1 MKPFESALLLVASCF
16 VFNPLSSLAQV
27 PENVTA
33 VTPVVPVGR
42 SQSER
47 AKNMADERTREIE
60 STRSDIADLSK
71 FEHGN
76 EYLPKVIY
84 KRNYKRDDVVMPE
97 NAAMVAGHTKPNY
110 AVEHH
115 M

>member
-16 VFNPLSSLAQV
+16 VFNPLSALAQV
-27 PENVTA
+27 PEHVTA
-33 VTPVVPVGR
+33 VTPIAPVGR
-42 SQSER
+42 SQTER
-47 AKNMADERTREIE
+47 SKAMEDERTREIE

-84 KRNYKRDDVVMPE
+84 KRNYEPDDVVRPE
-97 NAAMVAGHTKPNY
+97 NAAMVAGHERPNY
-110 AVEHH
+110 GVEHH